1 MTNLKD
7 LTIEELNAL
16 KEAVSAEIKMRESQ
30 NVQKVIVDLP
40 DYFDSRHKNWIKE
53 VTGVD
58 VTKSNGYAFQGNFLQ
73 VGSTVELPVGTI
85 LMYYYG
91 SGSVKNY
98 TVEVRVRRVTPDG
111 LEDTG
116 ISTSRDNRKSRGWA
130 LDVRDKVAELF

>member
-58 VTKSNGYAFQGNFLQ
+58 GNKSNGYAFQGNFLQ

-98 TVEVRVRRVTPDG
+98 TVEVRVHRVTPDG